1 MNKVKEKLW
10 TKQYILVIS
19 MTIIFFLSMQSL
31 LGGFPIY
38 VANITADPASGGLM
52 TTSFMLAAVLSRPFI
67 GVIIPRI
74 NMKKWLLRSILFTVV
89 MVMLSYFTT
98 SLGLLILLR
107 VMQGIGFG
115 LITTLFA
122 TLATNLIPSSRLGE
136 GIGYFGMSTSIGST
150 LGPMIA
156 ISMIHSFSFKF
167 VLEFSFLMLVL
178 VWLGSFWFKSPPILA
193 KTADQPKASIMQAA
207 FDRKAFLPC
216 FLVMLFY
223 ITFAGVVNF
232 LDGLGAASGLGGQT
246 SIFFLFIA
254 IMLVVT
260 RPFSGIIFDRFGHK
274 YLIYPASFAAI
285 IGLILLAKTGNIYTL
300 ILAGIFYGFAYGIM
314 QPTFQAWAVSQV
326 SPNKKATANAMSLS
340 FMDLG
345 QAIGAF
351 ALGRTVGIVG
361 YSSMYGIAAIM
372 IAALLVI
379 YFSIHLLTNKKRRKA
394 VNHANVDVV

>member
-1 MNKVKEKLW
+1 METMKEKLW

-19 MTIIFFLSMQSL
+19 MTILFFLSMQSL

-38 VANITADPASGGLM
+38 VANMTQDPASGGLM
-52 TTSFMLAAVLSRPFI
+52 TTAFMLAAVLSRPFI
-67 GVIIPRI
+67 GVIIPKI
-74 NMKKWLLRSILFTVV
+74 NMKQWLIRSILFTVA
-89 MVMLSYFTT
+89 MVVLSYFTT

-115 LITTLFA
+115 FITTLFA
-122 TLATNLIPSSRLGE
+122 TLATNLIPSPRLGE

-150 LGPMIA
+150 LGPMMA
-156 ISMIHSFSFKF
+156 ILMIHSFSFKT
-167 VLEFSFLMLVL
+167 VLVFSFLMLVL
-178 VWLGSFWFKSPPILA
+178 VWLASYWVKSPPILVKA
-193 KTADQPKASIMQAA
+193 NDEPKASIMQAA

-232 LDGLGAASGLGGQT
+232 LDGLGEVSGLGGQT

-254 IMLVVT
+254 IMLVAT

-285 IGLILLAKTGNIYTL
+285 IGLVLLAKTGSMYTL
-300 ILAGIFYGFAYGIM
+300 VFAGIFYGFAYGVM

-326 SPNKKATANAMSLS
+326 SPEKKATANAMSLS

-351 ALGRTVGIVG
+351 ALGRTAGIIG
-361 YSSMYGIAAIM
+361 YHSMYGVAAIT
-372 IAALLVI
+372 IAVLLVI
-379 YFSIHLLTNKKRRKA
+379 YLSIHLVINKKRRQILNQEQA
-394 VNHANVDVV
+394 DVV

>member
-1 MNKVKEKLW
+1 MEKLKEGLW

-38 VANITADPASGGLM
+38 VANITQDPASGGLM

-74 NMKKWLLRSILFTVV
+74 NMKKWLLSSILFTVV
-89 MVMLSYFTT
+89 VVALSYFTT

-115 LITTLFA
+115 FITTLLA

-150 LGPMIA
+150 LGPMLA

-167 VLEFSFLMLVL
+167 VLEFSFLMLVF
-178 VWLGSFWFKSPPILA
+178 VWLGSYWLKSSPIPIKA
-193 KTADQPKASIMQAA
+193 NDEPKTSIMQAA

-232 LDGLGAASGLGGQT
+232 LDGLGAVSGLGGQT

-300 ILAGIFYGFAYGIM
+300 IFAGIFYGFAYGVM

-326 SPNKKATANAMSLS
+326 SADKKATANAMSLS

-351 ALGRTVGIVG
+351 ALGRTAGIIG
-361 YSSMYGIAAIM
+361 YHSMYGVATIM
-372 IAALLVI
+372 IAVLLVI
-379 YFSIHLLTNKKRRKA
+379 YFSIHLLVNKKRRRTLSQA
-394 VNHANVDVV
+394 DVDVV